1 MERSKLSVV
10 EAKGPTKDFSK
21 EQIEK
26 RNRQILDMLAA
37 LGGKTFDDDDIIHEG
52 DKMVLP
58 LGMGFDTAIRF
69 LEKKRDEMEK
79 VTEFSHQYN
88 YRPYDGAFCMWNA
101 MKKTFGAVGHKGT
114 MGFFGP
120 NPPEMMSVPVDVGEH
135 DQIPWGR
142 FDLPFLPGATFATQ
156 VNEHLEYGPL
166 FRLTCLAPKKYR
178 HEIEGVFN
186 LVEEELQERSLYR
199 GKAFD
204 GQEMPEFVDL
214 SGVRPEQVVY
224 SEEVMTQLSA
234 SVWTQ
239 LRHTQQCERLGIATK
254 RAVLL
259 FGPYGT
265 GKTLAATLTG
275 QEATA
280 NGWTFIKARPGRDNL
295 AQVLQTA
302 RLYQPACVFYED
314 VDQIAGSD
322 VESGQAIS
330 RLLDDFDGIEAKGTK
345 ILVVLTTNHP
355 ERIHKGM
362 ARPGRLDAMIEINEL
377 DQNGVEKLVRSR
389 IPVNMLDAN
398 VDWSAVF
405 RSSDGYKPAFVTEFA
420 DRAMRY
426 TLARNNGDLNG
437 HTIITSDL
445 TDAAASL
452 RPQFEIMEGAKDT
465 RDRDTLTDA
474 LREAVAPVAET
485 AAETAVRRHVGE
497 QFLNPEDVAA
507 KAKERAQTHAR

>member
-1 MERSKLSVV
+1 MSV
-10 EAKGPTKDFSK
+10 APTKDFSK
-21 EQIEK
+21 DQMKE
-26 RNRQILDMLAA
+26 RHAHILAMLAE

-52 DKMVLP
+52 DKLILP
-58 LGMGFDTAIRF
+58 SGMGFDTAIRF
-69 LEKKRDEMEK
+69 LEKKRDEMQAI
-79 VTEFSHQYN
+79 TEFTRRYN

-101 MKKTFGAVGHKGT
+101 MKDTFGAVGHKGT

-120 NPPEMMSVPVDVGEH
+120 NPPEMRSVPVDVGVY

-142 FDLPFLPGATFATQ
+142 FDLPFLPKAIFETQ
-156 VNEHLEYGPL
+156 MVDHIEYGPL
-166 FRLTCLAPKKYR
+166 FQLVCWGPKRFR
-178 HEIEGVFN
+178 HEIDGVFN
-186 LVEEELQERSLYR
+186 LVENQLREHSLYR

-204 GQEMPEFVDL
+204 GQDTPEFVDL

-224 SEEVMTQLSA
+224 SEDVVTQLTA
-234 SVWTQ
+234 SVWAQ
-239 LRHTQQCERLGIATK
+239 LRHTERFKELGIPLK

-265 GKTLAATLTG
+265 GKTLAAALTG

-280 NGWTFIKARPGRDNL
+280 NGWTFIKARPGRDDL

-322 VESGQAIS
+322 AESGRVLS
-330 RLLDDFDGIEAKGTK
+330 RLLDDFDGIEAKDTK

-377 DQNGVEKLVRSR
+377 DAAGVEKLVRSR
-389 IPVNMLDAN
+389 IPSDRLDDGI
-398 VDWSAVF
+398 DWASVFDSAE
-405 RSSDGYKPAFVTEFA
+405 GYKPAFVTEFA

-426 TLARNNGDLNG
+426 TLARHGGDLNSQE
-437 HTIITSDL
+437 ITTADL
-445 TDAAASL
+445 CNSAASL
-452 RPQFEIMEGAKDT
+452 RPQFEIMEGARDT
-465 RDRDTLTDA
+465 RQRDTLSEA
-474 LREAVAPVAET
+474 LGQAVAPVAER
-485 AAETAVRRHVGE
+485 AAEVAIRRHVAPNVLTDAE
-497 QFLNPEDVAA
+497 QAK
-507 KAKERAQTHAR
+507 KAKEREEIQAR